1 MVDQRLL
8 DEMYAK
14 RGYLFEWQVLLAQEA
29 PEFMRAFDAT
39 WTQVNTD
46 RPGGLAAQKY
56 RELVYSP
63 QSASLLG
70 EDTVAKNHMH
80 KALDAGA
87 TRTELI
93 DAILVAW
100 TPSGS
105 RTLIHGLRAVVDV
118 SAGTGRVRPARRGIP
133 HLGPARARRIAP
145 TWRTNG
151 EPESQRRIRCSER
164 QAIPRSRVDRR
175 ALSLSTSRRCS
186 TSMTIIR
193 RRPGR
198 FFDEKGHELFHIVAL
213 AVLGLESRTTSRI

>member
-1 MVDQRLL
+1 MVDQQLL

-14 RGYLFEWQVLLAQEA
+14 RGYLFEWQVLLAEEA
-29 PEFMRAFDAT
+29 PDFMRAFDET

-46 RPGGLAAQKY
+46 REGGLPARY
-56 RELVYSP
+56 RELVYAA
-63 QSASLLG
+63 SASVLG

-118 SAGTGRVRPARRGIP
+118 LRERGEYDPPDVGYRVSDRPDHAN
-133 HLGPARARRIAP
+133 
-145 TWRTNG
+145 RTYT
-151 EPESQRRIRCSER
+151 EDKR
-164 QAIPRSRVDRR
+164 
-175 ALSLSTSRRCS
+175 
-186 TSMTIIR
+186 
-193 RRPGR
+193 
-198 FFDEKGHELFHIVAL
+198 
-213 AVLGLESRTTSRI
+213 